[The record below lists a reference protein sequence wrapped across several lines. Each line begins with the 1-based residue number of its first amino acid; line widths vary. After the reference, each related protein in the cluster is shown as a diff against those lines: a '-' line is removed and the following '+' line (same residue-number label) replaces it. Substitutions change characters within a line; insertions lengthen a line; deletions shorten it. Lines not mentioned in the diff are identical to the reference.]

1 MIANKILVV
10 IRRSCLDKKA
20 RTPFFTDT
28 FLTINLVLK
37 IKSELSTSSLVQS
50 SSIEPK
56 YLVS

>member
-1 MIANKILVV
+1 MNASFLQ
-10 IRRSCLDKKA
+10 LH
-20 RTPFFTDT
+20 

-37 IKSELSTSSLVQS
+37 IESELATSSLVQS

>member
-1 MIANKILVV
+1 
-10 IRRSCLDKKA
+10 LDKKA
-20 RTPFFTDT
+20 RTSFFTDT

-37 IKSELSTSSLVQS
+37 IESELSTSSLVQS